1 MNLVEDRK
9 RSLFECLEHVAY
21 VVFLGFFPHTCET
34 TESKDGARS
43 LLAVSGETMES
54 VDGARSLHV
63 ASDEICY
70 THTCDPCEYGGIRNK
85 EALTFCDDCKEF
97 LCPTCT
103 RSHKGQRM
111 SRNHRLLNVSDL
123 THEQT
128 AINTDSDL
136 ILCDCVQ
143 HSTVNSYCEEHNQI
157 MCSYC
162 KLLKHKRCQTISIEE
177 KSRSYSET
185 ELNAVSERLASLK
198 NELDSFIHERN
209 ADLQNIEAMKE
220 KCIDSIRHFREEF
233 NSYLDDLE
241 EKSIKNIDTY
251 ALKEKK
257 ETSHHIETCTTTL
270 KSLKMDTTLL
280 DEARKTSKK
289 VNMFSANLKMSPR
302 LKEYQNLLQYLQ
314 KESKS
319 PGFSFEIHEQLQ
331 NIQKNVKELG
341 QLTVGSV
348 KHHVTPITDN
358 SFTEL
363 TVKSSS
369 SVKINIPGD
378 SGCSYITGCTFM
390 PNGDV
395 VLCDWSNHYVIL
407 LSGTFTTKDS
417 LHLDNNPRDVS
428 PVNSNTVMVTLP
440 DKNQLQLIQVMPSL
454 KIDRS
459 INVDREC
466 WGVQVVDDLI
476 YVTCHNNPGVGEVLI
491 LDMNGTVTRRLGQL
505 DKKPPMFSSPHYIT
519 VCPSSRKMFVS
530 DEDTATVSCLLSG
543 GTVVN
548 QYKDKDLKNP
558 AGVCVDRGGN
568 AIVCGWY
575 SDNVQVIRADGT
587 KCCTLLTSQDGVSR
601 PYSVAYRESDKTLI
615 LGCHN
620 NHLLVYK
627 M

>member
-1 MNLVEDRK
+1 
-9 RSLFECLEHVAY
+9 
-21 VVFLGFFPHTCET
+21 
-34 TESKDGARS
+34 
-43 LLAVSGETMES
+43 MES
-54 VDGARSLHV
+54 VEGAKSLHV

-70 THTCDPCEYGGIRNK
+70 NHTCDPCEYEGVKNK
-85 EALTFCDDCKEF
+85 EAMTFCDDCKEF

-103 RSHKGQRM
+103 RSHKGQRI

-143 HSTVNSYCEEHNQI
+143 HSTVKSYCEEHNQI

-162 KLLKHKRCQTISIEE
+162 KLLKHKRCRTISIEE
-177 KSRSYSET
+177 KSQSYSET

-198 NELDSFIHERN
+198 NELDSFIHKRN
-209 ADLQNIEAMKE
+209 TDLQNIEVMKE
-220 KCIDSIRHFREEF
+220 KCIDSIRHFRDEF

-241 EKSIKNIDTY
+241 EKSIKRLDKY
-251 ALKEKK
+251 ALKEQQ
-257 ETSHHIETCTTTL
+257 EISHHIETCTTTL

-280 DEARKTSKK
+280 DEVRKTSKK
-289 VNMFSANLKMSPR
+289 ANMFSADLKMSPR

-319 PGFSFEIHEQLQ
+319 PNLYFEIHEHLQ
-331 NIQKNVKELG
+331 IIQKNVKELG
-341 QLTVGSV
+341 QLIGDSI
-348 KHHVTPITDN
+348 KHHVAPTIDN

-363 TVKSSS
+363 TEKSPS
-369 SVKINIPGD
+369 SVKIKMQGD
-378 SGCSYITGCTFM
+378 IMSSKITGCTFM

-395 VLCDWSNHYVIL
+395 VLCDSFNHNIKILSN
-407 LSGTFTTKDS
+407 TFTFKDS
-417 LHLDNNPRDVS
+417 LRLDCQPFDVS
-428 PVNSNTVMVTLP
+428 PVNSNTVMVTIP
-440 DKNQLQLIQVMPSL
+440 GKNQLQLIQVMPSL

-491 LDMNGTVTRRLGQL
+491 LDMNGTVTQRLGQL
-505 DKKPPMFSSPHYIT
+505 DKKPSLFCKPNYIT
-519 VCPSSRKMFVS
+519 VCSSTRTMFIT
-530 DEDTATVSCLLSG
+530 DWDTETVSCLLSG

-548 QYKDKDLKNP
+548 QYKDKDLRIP

-575 SDNVQVIRADGT
+575 SNNVQVIRADGT

>member
-1 MNLVEDRK
+1 MNLVQNKK
-9 RSLFECLEHVAY
+9 RSLFECSEHVPY
-21 VVFLGFFPHTCET
+21 VVVFRVFPQTYET
-34 TESKDGARS
+34 TESEDGAQS

-54 VDGARSLHV
+54 VDRAKSLHV

-70 THTCDPCEYGGIRNK
+70 NHTCDPCEYEGVKNK
-85 EALTFCDDCKEF
+85 EAMTFCDDCKEF

-128 AINTDSDL
+128 AIKTDSDL

-162 KLLKHKRCQTISIEE
+162 KLLKHKRCRTISIEE
-177 KSRSYSET
+177 KSQSYSET
-185 ELNAVSERLASLK
+185 ELNVVSERLASLK
-198 NELDSFIHERN
+198 NELDSFILERN
-209 ADLQNIEAMKE
+209 TDLQNIEAMKD

-241 EKSIKNIDTY
+241 EKSIKRLDTH
-251 ALKEKK
+251 ALKEQK
-257 ETSHHIETCTTTL
+257 EISQHIETCTTTL

-289 VNMFSANLKMSPR
+289 ANMFSANLKMSPR

-319 PGFSFEIHEQLQ
+319 PNLYFEIHEHFQI
-331 NIQKNVKELG
+331 IQKNVKELG
-341 QLTVGSV
+341 QLIGDSI
-348 KHHVTPITDN
+348 KHHVAPTIDN

-363 TVKSSS
+363 TDKSPS
-369 SVKINIPGD
+369 SVKIKMQGD
-378 SGCSYITGCTFM
+378 IMSSKITGCTFM
-390 PNGDV
+390 PNGGV
-395 VLCDWSNHYVIL
+395 VLCDRRNSNIKIL
-407 LSGTFTTKDS
+407 SDTFATKDS
-417 LHLDNNPRDVS
+417 LKLDCQPFDVS

-440 DKNQLQLIQVMPSL
+440 EKNQLQLIQVMPSL

-491 LDMNGTVTRRLGQL
+491 LDMNGTVSHRLGQPG
-505 DKKPPMFSSPHYIT
+505 KKPPMFSSPDYIT
-519 VCPSSRKMFVS
+519 VCSSIRKIFITDRS
-530 DEDTATVSCLLSG
+530 TGTVSCLMAD
-543 GTVVN
+543 GTVVY
-548 QYKDKDLKNP
+548 QYKDKELWHP
-558 AGVCVDRGGN
+558 EGVVVAGGGN
-568 AIVCGWY
+568 VIVCSSS
-575 SDNVQVIRADGT
+575 SDNVQVMRADGT
-587 KCCTLLTSQDGVSR
+587 KCCTLLTSQ

-615 LGCHN
+615 LGCDN

>member
-1 MNLVEDRK
+1 M
-9 RSLFECLEHVAY
+9 
-21 VVFLGFFPHTCET
+21 
-34 TESKDGARS
+34 ESMDGARY
-43 LLAVSGETMES
+43 
-54 VDGARSLHV
+54 LHV

-85 EALTFCDDCKEF
+85 EAMILCDDCKEF

-143 HSTVNSYCEEHNQI
+143 HSTVKSYCEEHNQI

-162 KLLKHKRCQTISIEE
+162 KLLKHQRCRTISIEE
-177 KSRSYSET
+177 KSQSYSET
-185 ELNAVSERLASLK
+185 ELNAVSERLATLK

-209 ADLQNIEAMKE
+209 TDLQNIEAMKE

-241 EKSIKNIDTY
+241 EQSIKRLDTY

-257 ETSHHIETCTTTL
+257 EISHHIETCTTTL

-289 VNMFSANLKMSPR
+289 ANMFSTDLKMSPR
-302 LKEYQNLLQYLQ
+302 LKEYQNLLQDLQ

-319 PGFSFEIHEQLQ
+319 PNFYFKIHEQLQ

-358 SFTEL
+358 TFTEL
-363 TVKSSS
+363 TVKSYS

-378 SGCSYITGCTFM
+378 NGYSHISGCTFM
-390 PNGDV
+390 SNGDV

-417 LHLDNNPRDVS
+417 LHLDSGPWDVS

-440 DKNQLQLIQVMPSL
+440 FEKKLQLIQVMPSL

-459 INVDREC
+459 INVDRMC
-466 WGVQVVDDLI
+466 WGVQVVEDLI
-476 YVTCHNNPGVGEVLI
+476 YVTCYNDPGEGEVLV
-491 LDMNGTVTRRLGQL
+491 LDMNGTITHRLGQP
-505 DKKPPMFSSPHYIT
+505 DKKPPIISRPYYIT
-519 VCPSSRKMFVS
+519 VCPSTRYMFVS
-530 DEDTATVSCLLSG
+530 DSATATVSCLFSD
-543 GTVVN
+543 GTVVY
-548 QYKDKDLKNP
+548 QYKDAELREP
-558 AGVCVDRGGN
+558 SGVCVDGGGKV
-568 AIVCGWY
+568 IVCDWD
-575 SDNVQVIRADGT
+575 SDNIQVIRADGT
-587 KCCTLLTSQDGVSR
+587 KCCTLLTSQDGVES
-601 PYSVAYRESDKTLI
+601 PSSVAYRESDNTLI
-615 LGCHN
+615 LGSN
-620 NHLLVYK
+620 NNYLLVYK

>member
-1 MNLVEDRK
+1 MQCVHPALKFVRIF
-9 RSLFECLEHVAY
+9 RTFTVCFVVV
-21 VVFLGFFPHTCET
+21 VVFQTY
-34 TESKDGARS
+34 
-43 LLAVSGETMES
+43 ETMES
-54 VDGARSLHV
+54 MDGARSLHV

-128 AINTDSDL
+128 AIKTDSDL

-143 HSTVNSYCEEHNQI
+143 HSSVKSYCEDHNQI

-162 KLLKHKRCQTISIEE
+162 KLLKHKRCRTISIEE
-177 KSRSYSET
+177 KSQSYSET

-198 NELDSFIHERN
+198 NELDSFILERN
-209 ADLQNIEAMKE
+209 TDLQNIEAMKE
-220 KCIDSIRHFREEF
+220 KCIDCIRHFREEF

-241 EKSIKNIDTY
+241 EKSVKRLDTH
-251 ALKEKK
+251 ALKEQK
-257 ETSHHIETCTTTL
+257 EISHHIETCTTTL

-314 KESKS
+314 RESKS
-319 PGFSFEIHEQLQ
+319 PRFSFEIHEQLQ
-331 NIQKNVKELG
+331 NMQKNVKELG
-341 QLTVGSV
+341 QLTVDRV
-348 KHHVTPITDN
+348 KHHVTPATDKP
-358 SFTEL
+358 FTEL

-369 SVKINIPGD
+369 SVKINMPGD
-378 SGCSYITGCTFM
+378 STCSNISGCTFM

-395 VLCDWSNHYVIL
+395 VLCDRNNRSIKL
-407 LSGTFTTKDS
+407 LSNTFTIKER
-417 LHLDNNPRDVS
+417 LHLDSPPWDVS
-428 PVNSNTVMVTLP
+428 PVNGSSVMVTIYS
-440 DKNQLQLIQVMPSL
+440 KNQSQLIQVMPSL

-459 INVDREC
+459 INVGRKC
-466 WGVQVVDDLI
+466 WGVQVVEDLI
-476 YVTCHNNPGVGEVLI
+476 YVTCHNCPGEGEVLI
-491 LDMNGTVTRRLGQL
+491 LDMNGTVTHRLGQP
-505 DKKPPMFSSPHYIT
+505 DKKPSMLFSPFYIT
-519 VCPSSRKMFVS
+519 ICPSTRYMFVS
-530 DEDTATVSCLLSG
+530 DSSTATVSCLFSD
-543 GTVVN
+543 GTVVY
-548 QYKDKDLKNP
+548 QYTDQGLRSP
-558 AGVCVDRGGN
+558 AGVCVDGGGN
-568 AIVCGWY
+568 VIVCGWF

-587 KCCTLLTSQDGVSR
+587 KCCTLLTSQDGVSK
-601 PYSVAYRESDKTLI
+601 PFPVAYRESDNTLI
-615 LGCHN
+615 LGCSN